1 MFCIV
6 DCTIYIVKFKIKSE
20 IDGAIERLL
29 EIALVTTS
37 SVLGH
42 I

>member
-29 EIALVTTS
+29 EIATS